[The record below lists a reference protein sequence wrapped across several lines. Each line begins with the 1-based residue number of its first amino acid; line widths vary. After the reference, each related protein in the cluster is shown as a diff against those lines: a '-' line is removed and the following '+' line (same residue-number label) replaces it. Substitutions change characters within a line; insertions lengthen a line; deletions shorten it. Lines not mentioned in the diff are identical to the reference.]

1 MLKSFTF
8 FRPEDVS
15 DHVILSRF
23 SPPSLALQELMNPL
37 MKRFVYHFSGNRPT
51 NRRDKPEWYMRQ
63 ILQWIEDHAKFIEIN
78 VQPLYEPNDA
88 FLEFSRGLV
97 QLAVEKLVKDAP
109 IMLEDDVILAHT
121 IGEVLSFESELR
133 TSCNYPSSQPS
144 ALLVL
149 TQPQFF
155 SRWIALER
163 ACKSSLLNFLFWMT
177 HLYVF

>member
-1 MLKSFTF
+1 M
-8 FRPEDVS
+8 
-15 DHVILSRF
+15 ILSRF
-23 SPPSLALQELMNPL
+23 TPPSLAIQELMSPL
-37 MKRFVYHFSGNRPT
+37 MKRFIYHFSGNRPT

-63 ILQWIEDHAKFIEIN
+63 ILQWIEDHAKFIETN
-78 VQPLYEPNDA
+78 VQPLYESDDA

-97 QLAVEKLVKDAP
+97 QLVVEKLVKDTP
-109 IMLEDDVILAHT
+109 VILEDDAILAHA

-144 ALLVL
+144 ALLIL

-163 ACKSSLLNFLFWMT
+163 AC
-177 HLYVF
+177 